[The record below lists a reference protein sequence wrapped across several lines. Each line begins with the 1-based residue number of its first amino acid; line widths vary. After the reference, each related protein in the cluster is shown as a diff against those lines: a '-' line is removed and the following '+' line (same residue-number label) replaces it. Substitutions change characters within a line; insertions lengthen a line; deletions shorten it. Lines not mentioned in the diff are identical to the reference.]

1 MAGGNQGGGGGG
13 GPGGGVQNRW
23 GRGGAGGPTPR
34 DFEGMIRRSQDRFK
48 RIMPRGFGGGR
59 GVGLVVL
66 LILVIWA
73 LTGIYR
79 VQPDERGV
87 VLRFGEYVYMTEPG
101 LHYHLPAPIESVL
114 KPSVTAVNRIHRSE
128 ERRVGKACVRKC
140 RSRWSPK

>member
-1 MAGGNQGGGGGG
+1 
-13 GPGGGVQNRW
+13 
-23 GRGGAGGPTPR
+23 
-34 DFEGMIRRSQDRFK
+34 
-48 RIMPRGFGGGR
+48 MPRGFGGGR

-114 KPSVTAVNRIHRSE
+114 KPSVTAVNRIDIGF
-128 ERRVGKACVRKC
+128 VGPIEGPNAARDVTGESLMRTGADSIVDMAFTVLCGFTPRPALLLKTT
-140 RSRWSPK
+140 

>member
-1 MAGGNQGGGGGG
+1 
-13 GPGGGVQNRW
+13 
-23 GRGGAGGPTPR
+23 
-34 DFEGMIRRSQDRFK
+34 
-48 RIMPRGFGGGR
+48 MPRGFGGGR

-114 KPSVTAVNRIHRSE
+114 KPSVTAVNRIDIGFVGQIEGRNAARDVPE
-128 ERRVGKACVRKC
+128 ESLIDRKSTRLNSSHSC
-140 RSRWSPK
+140 ASRMPSSA

>member
-1 MAGGNQGGGGGG
+1 
-13 GPGGGVQNRW
+13 
-23 GRGGAGGPTPR
+23 
-34 DFEGMIRRSQDRFK
+34 
-48 RIMPRGFGGGR
+48 MPRGFGGGR

-114 KPSVTAVNRIHRSE
+114 KPSVTAVNRIDIGFVGQIEGRNAARDVPEESLMLTGDENIVDLDFAVLWRISDASRSE
-128 ERRVGKACVRKC
+128 ERRVGEGGFITC
-140 RSRWSPK
+140 